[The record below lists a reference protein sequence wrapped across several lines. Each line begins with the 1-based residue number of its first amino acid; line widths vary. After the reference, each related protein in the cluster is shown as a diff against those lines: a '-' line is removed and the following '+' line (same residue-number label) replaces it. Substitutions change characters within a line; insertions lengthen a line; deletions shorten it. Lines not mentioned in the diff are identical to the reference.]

1 MNDKSK
7 IFKILIIIFIIIIVS
22 IIITIVLLNKN
33 NIPEEEKEYV
43 FDENVETEK
52 EPEEDENG
60 FQMLDDS
67 NVFFTIID
75 IISKYYNAVNYDGN
89 SEISQEENIFDIQN
103 EEQRQEVLNAL
114 LDKDY
119 MSSNDISKIE
129 KIEYDYNIIPIEIKT
144 KYDEN
149 INTYITHIYI
159 EDYTQKKLEEK
170 YIIIRQDTENQ
181 TFSIEPID
189 DNIDNID
196 EVRVSDNK
204 NKIIPNNY
212 NNYEIKM
219 FSVEALIRTY
229 MSNFKNM
236 CINYP
241 EIAYNNYLDDEY
253 KEKRFGNINELKRY
267 MDKNKEEWENIT
279 ASKYKV
285 ENEDDKE
292 IYICLDQYNNSY
304 QIEELATMQYKV
316 KFDTYTI
323 FTDKFKNTYNESNN
337 RNKSLMS
344 IDKWV
349 EMLNR
354 RDYKTAY
361 EKLNETFKNNTFG
374 SEEKFE
380 QYMREKYQLH
390 YNVQFE
396 DFSEENNV
404 YSVKV
409 VLKDVL
415 DENTKQEINVIIVL
429 KDNYDFEMSFNIQQE
444 DD

>member
-253 KEKRFGNINELKRY
+253 K
-267 MDKNKEEWENIT
+267 
-279 ASKYKV
+279 
-285 ENEDDKE
+285 
-292 IYICLDQYNNSY
+292 
-304 QIEELATMQYKV
+304 
-316 KFDTYTI
+316 
-323 FTDKFKNTYNESNN
+323 
-337 RNKSLMS
+337 
-344 IDKWV
+344 
-349 EMLNR
+349 
-354 RDYKTAY
+354 
-361 EKLNETFKNNTFG
+361 
-374 SEEKFE
+374 
-380 QYMREKYQLH
+380 
-390 YNVQFE
+390 
-396 DFSEENNV
+396 
-404 YSVKV
+404 
-409 VLKDVL
+409 
-415 DENTKQEINVIIVL
+415 
-429 KDNYDFEMSFNIQQE
+429 
-444 DD
+444 

>member
-1 MNDKSK
+1 
-7 IFKILIIIFIIIIVS
+7 
-22 IIITIVLLNKN
+22 
-33 NIPEEEKEYV
+33 
-43 FDENVETEK
+43 
-52 EPEEDENG
+52 
-60 FQMLDDS
+60 
-67 NVFFTIID
+67 
-75 IISKYYNAVNYDGN
+75 
-89 SEISQEENIFDIQN
+89 
-103 EEQRQEVLNAL
+103 
-114 LDKDY
+114 
-119 MSSNDISKIE
+119 
-129 KIEYDYNIIPIEIKT
+129 
-144 KYDEN
+144 
-149 INTYITHIYI
+149 
-159 EDYTQKKLEEK
+159 
-170 YIIIRQDTENQ
+170 
-181 TFSIEPID
+181 
-189 DNIDNID
+189 
-196 EVRVSDNK
+196 
-204 NKIIPNNY
+204 
-212 NNYEIKM
+212 
-219 FSVEALIRTY
+219 
-229 MSNFKNM
+229 
-236 CINYP
+236 
-241 EIAYNNYLDDEY
+241 
-253 KEKRFGNINELKRY
+253 